1 MELVVIE
8 VVNAKKVYGS
18 ITALEDI
25 SFKVEKG
32 TIHGLIGLNGSGK
45 TTLIKALVGVHKLDG
60 GYVKILGEEV
70 FENRDIK
77 RKIGYVADRNRFFKS
92 YTVNRIIRFYANIYP
107 DFDIKKFDE
116 YNSRMKLPKDR
127 KISALSK
134 GMQMKLSIM
143 LNLARNPEVLI
154 LDEPTSGLDVITK
167 KDIFKFII
175 SAVEQSGVTVLIS
188 SHQLHELEKLCDDIT
203 MICQGKMDTQQTMN
217 QIRENLK
224 KIQVAFNSNDVVIE
238 KDEAILKVTKIGSI
252 YYILTNNIEETTKK
266 LTELGA
272 TLIEELNM
280 TVEEIFIDINENEEE
295 NV

>member
-1 MELVVIE
+1 MVIE

-92 YTVNRIIRFYANIYP
+92 YTVNRIINFYANIYP

-143 LNLARNPEVLI
+143 LNLSRNPEVLI